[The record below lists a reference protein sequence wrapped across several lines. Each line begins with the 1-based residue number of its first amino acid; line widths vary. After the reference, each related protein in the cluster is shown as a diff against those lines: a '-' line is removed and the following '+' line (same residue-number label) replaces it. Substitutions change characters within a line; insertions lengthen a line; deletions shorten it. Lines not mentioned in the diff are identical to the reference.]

1 MGFQPPVISPQL
13 EPYKEP
19 LPDLITLPYGR
30 SPPLHIKAP
39 NWHNLTKLMA
49 RLGGTKIVP
58 NIEAQAAVKTPMH
71 LRVVINFVK
80 VRVQLYIHRL

>member
-1 MGFQPPVISPQL
+1 
-13 EPYKEP
+13 
-19 LPDLITLPYGR
+19 
-30 SPPLHIKAP
+30 
-39 NWHNLTKLMA
+39 MA